1 MSAPL
6 RELERIHRRYGPGRA
21 EPKAALLDQLAS
33 RRLPTAR
40 AVRRFHEVLCFLRA
54 YPDSADLLARV
65 EQLLASFARRP
76 DLRRHATALQDSG
89 IAGTPTYYSFF
100 HPTAQWLAQRWPK
113 QLTVSWPDLERADRL
128 ADILHL
134 LALYAETPGLDEAP
148 LSLREWVRRMKG
160 ADETDAT
167 FLLCRMAALRADVW
181 VRESVFEDLG
191 IMFKLSAGLDTPS
204 RTHAHLPRGR
214 NHHVSDPLSAGRP
227 DLDRVLRQRPPGVTS
242 VPPAAARRMID
253 LAREAMV
260 SRGRDLDAFAYAS
273 PEDVRVVNAG
283 DGLEFVVLGMVPERR
298 LLLES
303 VYGYLTL
310 RNGVPTG
317 YGVVSGL
324 FQSAEVAYNVFDPF
338 RGVEA
343 AHVYGQV
350 LAAFRHLL
358 GCRAFAIYPYQ
369 LGGEGN
375 TDGLHSGAW
384 WFYQKLGFRPRA
396 PEAVTLMEKELAMMR
411 RRPAHRS
418 SLATLR
424 RLAAHNLYHHIGRP
438 REDVMGV
445 LPFANVGLAVT
456 DLLARRFG
464 SDREAGE
471 RILEREVAR
480 ILGQGSRRGWTA
492 GERLWSSRWASVVAI
507 LPGVVD
513 WPLADRKALGAVIRA
528 KGGRRESDFVR
539 AFDGHRRL
547 RRAIWA
553 LATTVR

>member
-6 RELERIHRRYGPGRA
+6 RELERIHRSYGPGFA
-21 EPKAALLDQLAS
+21 EPKAALLGQLAS
-33 RRLPTAR
+33 RRLSSAS

-54 YPDSADLLARV
+54 YPDSAGLLARV
-65 EQLLASFARRP
+65 EQLLASFSRRL

-89 IAGTPTYYSFF
+89 IAGTPTFYSFF
-100 HPTAQWLAQRWPK
+100 HPTAQWLAERWPER
-113 QLTVSWPDLERADRL
+113 LTVSWPDLERADRL
-128 ADILHL
+128 EGILHL
-134 LALYAETPGLDEAP
+134 FALYAETPGLDEVP

-167 FLLCRMAALRADVW
+167 FLLRRMAAMPANVW

-191 IMFKLSAGLDTPS
+191 IMFKLSAGPDTPS
-204 RTHAHLPRGR
+204 RTRAHLPRGR
-214 NHHVSDPLSAGRP
+214 NHFVSGSLRRGRP
-227 DLDRVLRQRPPGVTS
+227 DLDRVLRKRPPGVTS
-242 VPPAAARRMID
+242 VPRAEARRMID

-273 PEDVRVVNAG
+273 PDDVRVVDAG
-283 DGLEFVVLGMVPERR
+283 DGLEFLVLGMIPERR

-343 AHVYGQV
+343 AQVYGQV

-358 GCRAFAIYPYQ
+358 GCNAFAIYPYQ
-369 LGGEGN
+369 LGGDGN
-375 TDGLHSGAW
+375 TEGLRSGAW
-384 WFYQKLGFRPRA
+384 WFYQKLGFRPRE
-396 PEAVTLMEKELAMMR
+396 PEAVTLMGEELARMQ

-424 RLAAHNLYHHIGRP
+424 RLAAHNLYHHTGRP

-445 LPFANVGLAVT
+445 LPLANVGLAVT

-471 RILEREVAR
+471 RVLEREMVR

-492 GERLWSSRWASVVAI
+492 GERLWFSRWAPVVAA
-507 LPGVVD
+507 LPDVAD

-528 KGGRRESDFVR
+528 KGGRRESHFVR
-539 AFDGHRRL
+539 LFDAHRRL
-547 RRAIWA
+547 RQAIRV
-553 LATTVR
+553 LTSTVG

>member
-6 RELERIHRRYGPGRA
+6 RELERIHRSYGPGLA

-33 RRLPTAR
+33 RRLPTAS

-65 EQLLASFARRP
+65 ERLLASFARRP

-89 IAGTPTYYSFF
+89 IAGTPTFYSFF

-113 QLTVSWPDLERADRL
+113 QLTVSWPDVERADRL
-128 ADILHL
+128 EDILHL

-148 LSLREWVRRMKG
+148 LSPREWVRRMKG
-160 ADETDAT
+160 ANETDGT
-167 FLLCRMAALRADVW
+167 FLLRRMAALRADVW
-181 VRESVFEDLG
+181 VRESIFEDLG

-214 NHHVSDPLSAGRP
+214 NHHVSGPLSGGRP

-242 VPPAAARRMID
+242 VPPAVARRMID

-273 PEDVRVVNAG
+273 PDDVRVVDAG

-358 GCRAFAIYPYQ
+358 
-369 LGGEGN
+369 
-375 TDGLHSGAW
+375 
-384 WFYQKLGFRPRA
+384 
-396 PEAVTLMEKELAMMR
+396 
-411 RRPAHRS
+411 
-418 SLATLR
+418 
-424 RLAAHNLYHHIGRP
+424 
-438 REDVMGV
+438 
-445 LPFANVGLAVT
+445 
-456 DLLARRFG
+456 
-464 SDREAGE
+464 
-471 RILEREVAR
+471 
-480 ILGQGSRRGWTA
+480 
-492 GERLWSSRWASVVAI
+492 
-507 LPGVVD
+507 
-513 WPLADRKALGAVIRA
+513 
-528 KGGRRESDFVR
+528 
-539 AFDGHRRL
+539 
-547 RRAIWA
+547 
-553 LATTVR
+553 